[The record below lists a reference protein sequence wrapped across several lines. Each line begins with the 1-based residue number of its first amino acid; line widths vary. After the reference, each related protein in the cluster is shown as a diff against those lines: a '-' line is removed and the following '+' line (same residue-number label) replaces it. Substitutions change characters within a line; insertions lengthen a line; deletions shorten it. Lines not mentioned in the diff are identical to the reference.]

1 MGLKWLLTDFN
12 DIINI
17 DEVTNNKII
26 HKLDTLVFLN
36 NKLSETQ
43 HIFFI
48 FTYYYRFLITYTIT
62 TSKLSIICI

>member
-1 MGLKWLLTDFN
+1 MRLKWLLVDFK
-12 DIINI
+12 DIIGT

-48 FTYYYRFLITYTIT
+48 IF
-62 TSKLSIICI
+62 KL